1 MLYSAAMK
9 ITADIQ
15 IIPIGVGVSLSRYIA
30 ACERI
35 FEEAHLETNLHSH
48 GTNVQGD
55 WDAVLEALRMCHE
68 TLHEMGVPR
77 ISTAIKIGTRTD
89 KTETLQSRIAS
100 VKAKS

>member
-1 MLYSAAMK
+1 MK

-30 ACERI
+30 TCEKI
-35 FEEAHLETNLHSH
+35 LKEANLVTNLHSH

-55 WDAVLEALRMCHE
+55 WDTVMAALRMCHE

-89 KTETLQSRIAS
+89 KTETLQSRIDS